1 MKTIKELVVIVV
13 ALGAGCVLTVGF
25 LSLAYF
31 CTDVTVYT
39 PLVLLFVAALA
50 LAAASPADAKAIAIS
65 MSTGPALTFS
75 FLFLQLLFEG
85 RGFVAWGCCNREC
98 CVDLWRC
105 LDWTATR
112 KINKWIS
119 ITRVVFV
126 S

>member
-31 CTDVTVYT
+31 CSDVTVYT

-65 MSTGPALTFS
+65 MSIGPALTFS

-85 RGFVAWGCCNREC
+85 RGFIAWGLVAIGSVALICGG
-98 CVDLWRC
+98 
-105 LDWTATR
+105 A
-112 KINKWIS
+112 WIGQRLAKS
-119 ITRVVFV
+119 TNG
-126 S
+126 